1 MTYLMVDM
9 DGATHARFNDAATL
23 LEELD
28 RIRADEPE
36 MIDELAVLKYD
47 SEGRRTGAPVSASSL
62 IPKQA
67 HEVGAVLV
75 ESFSREWERPIRPAT
90 ITGPSARRFGFLN
103 RPRTPALSAASRA
116 F

>member
-1 MTYLMVDM
+1 MAYLIVDM
-9 DGATHARFNDAATL
+9 DGKTHARFEDATTL
-23 LEELD
+23 LKELD

-67 HEVGAVLV
+67 REVGAVLV
-75 ESFSREWERPIRPAT
+75 ESSRRGVGTVHSSGDHWTLQPA
-90 ITGPSARRFGFLN
+90 ARV
-103 RPRTPALSAASRA
+103 PEPA
-116 F
+116 

>member
-28 RIRADEPE
+28 RISADEPE

-75 ESFSREWERPIRPAT
+75 ESFSKGVGTAHAPGDDHWTFSPPLRVPEPA
-90 ITGPSARRFGFLN
+90 
-103 RPRTPALSAASRA
+103 
-116 F
+116 